1 MTESAIC
8 DDHPR
13 LIRTLQ
19 SPSIHWGR
27 TGGLCSRNV
36 LGVFCLPP
44 SCPHSD
50 FGTIT
55 GRVKAAVA
63 YPPAVFA
70 FANHSVDIV
79 KITGSHIS
87 KVGANNGSAPLGSL
101 QTWKQQGGEEALT
114 AVFSL
119 PFFGPNSHIKK
130 NQGMCVENFQ
140 STSNTVVR
148 FSPNEQKDF
157 VMYRWTLNDIEMA
170 NTYSNALIYSYP
182 TVSSR
187 SSQWHTSFSLPH
199 IHAHNSPV
207 RIGYGK
213 QENDWP

>member
-1 MTESAIC
+1 MTSFELCLFLSSHHHIFSSLSSLLQKKKKKYLSTAVSQQGHMTESAIC

-101 QTWKQQGGEEALT
+101 QT
-114 AVFSL
+114 
-119 PFFGPNSHIKK
+119 
-130 NQGMCVENFQ
+130 
-140 STSNTVVR
+140 
-148 FSPNEQKDF
+148 
-157 VMYRWTLNDIEMA
+157 
-170 NTYSNALIYSYP
+170 
-182 TVSSR
+182 
-187 SSQWHTSFSLPH
+187 
-199 IHAHNSPV
+199 
-207 RIGYGK
+207 
-213 QENDWP
+213 